1 MNLDRP
7 TWNDIYMSMCETLAK
22 RSTCLRLQTAALLVK
37 ENVIVSV
44 GYNGVPSK
52 QEHCYEYWRKNNIY
66 STLTELLKSDYF
78 YTEHHKWSTINE
90 IHGEMNAILFAGKNG
105 ISLRNSTLYTL
116 YSPCIQCA
124 KAILTSGI
132 KQVYYKHTYQRNT
145 EGISF
150 LQKNQIQ
157 IQQVI

>member
-1 MNLDRP
+1 MNLNRP
-7 TWNDIYMSMCETLAK
+7 TWNDIYMSMCETLSK
-22 RSTCLRLQTAALLVK
+22 RSTCLRLQTAAILVK

-52 QEHCYEYWRKNNIY
+52 QEHCCEYWRNNNPY
-66 STLTELLKSDYF
+66 PTLEELRESDYF
-78 YTEHHKWSTINE
+78 YTEHHTWSTINE

-105 ISLRNSTLYTL
+105 ISLQESTLYTL

-132 KQVYYKHTYQRNT
+132 KRVYYKHTYKRNT
-145 EGISF
+145 DGIAF
-150 LQKNQIQ
+150 LHKNQIT
-157 IQQVI
+157 IQQV